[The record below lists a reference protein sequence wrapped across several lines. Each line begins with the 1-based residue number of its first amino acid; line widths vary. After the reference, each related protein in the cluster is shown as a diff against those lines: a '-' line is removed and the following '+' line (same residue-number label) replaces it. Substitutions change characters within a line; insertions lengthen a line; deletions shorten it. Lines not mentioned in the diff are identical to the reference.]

1 MSISEKL
8 TSCASC
14 CNYRFGERKKDRSS
28 GKYSS
33 WCAILKQGVSPYGIP
48 CMAFIQKREEGR
60 DE

>member
-1 MSISEKL
+1 MQNSKMPQ
-8 TSCASC
+8 SCASC

-48 CMAFIQKREEGR
+48 CMAFIQKEG
-60 DE
+60 EGK